1 MEERINSIIKKLEQ
15 ISTRGIDTIL
25 MGQALSELLA
35 LREAANRKN
44 EDEDDNDKC

>member
-1 MEERINSIIKKLEQ
+1 MEERINSIIKKLER

-25 MGQALSELLA
+25 MGQALSELLT
-35 LREAANRKN
+35 LRESANRKN

>member
-35 LREAANRKN
+35 LREAANGKN